1 MMRLRLR
8 SVVAAVATAAALA
21 GTPCAQA
28 QDSTYYQG
36 YAQEPAYDPGA
47 TAAAAPTTATEES
60 SGGDTLSRV
69 GWGAL
74 TVVSNIAY
82 VPAKLLYAGMGGLT
96 GSLALGLTGG
106 DLSTA
111 QQIWEPSLGGDYF
124 LTPGQVQGEKGVSFA
139 GAVPQAAEPAPGA
152 PADGTQPPTDTGAPH
167 YGG

>member
-1 MMRLRLR
+1 MA
-8 SVVAAVATAAALA
+8 AAVATAAALA

-28 QDSTYYQG
+28 QDDTYYQG

-74 TVVSNIAY
+74 TVVSNIVY
-82 VPAKLLYAGMGGLT
+82 VPAKLVYAGLGGLT

-139 GAVPQAAEPAPGA
+139 GRGAAGDGAGAGA

>member
-1 MMRLRLR
+1 MA
-8 SVVAAVATAAALA
+8 AAVATAAVLA
-21 GTPCAQA
+21 GAPCAQA
-28 QDSTYYQG
+28 EDDTYYQG

-47 TAAAAPTTATEES
+47 TAAATSTATEES
-60 SGGDTLSRV
+60 SGGDTLSQV

-82 VPAKLLYAGMGGLT
+82 VPAKLVYAGLGGLT

-139 GAVPQAAEPAPGA
+139 GAVPQAAEPASGT
-152 PADGTQPPTDTGAPH
+152 PADATQPPAATGAPH